1 MKGLWLMRQNNY
13 IKGIVMCGVLAVLS
27 GCASKTDQTGN
38 GSRNYLTMEE
48 VKAVVLENAGYSEEQ
63 VRFVRIHLDTDD
75 GAAEY
80 EVEFLCETAEYDY
93 EVNART
99 GEILSVNFEIGDYNI
114 AAVPDEILPPEMQTG
129 VPDADMQAEVQ
140 PGADTQSGGTSADT
154 QQGGASDTRS
164 DGTSVDSQS
173 GGGASDTQ
181 PGGALSGAQPGTQ
194 PGGESSDTQ
203 SGGTSAGT
211 QQSAPLGNVQS
222 GAAQYI
228 GAEAAKQAALYH
240 AGLNADGVR
249 FLHAHL
255 EWDDGRWIYDVEFHD
270 NTTEYDYE
278 IDAVSGAVL
287 AYDCDAEYAHHD
299 AHHGGNNTAAGAQI
313 SADDA
318 KRIALEYAG
327 VAETEAQY
335 LEAEYD
341 YDDGRA
347 EYEVT
352 WYVGRTEYSCDVNA
366 ATGEI
371 LSFEKET
378 EK

>member
-1 MKGLWLMRQNNY
+1 MSQNSY
-13 IKGIVMCGVLAVLS
+13 RKGIVMCAVLAVLS
-27 GCASKTDQTGN
+27 GCASKTGQTGN
-38 GSRNYLTMEE
+38 GSGNYLTMEE
-48 VKAVVLENAGYSEEQ
+48 VKAVVLENAGDSEEQ

-114 AAVPDEILPPEMQTG
+114 AAVPDEILPPEMQSG

-140 PGADTQSGGTSADT
+140 PGADTQSGGTFEGT
-154 QQGGASDTRS
+154 QQGDASGARS
-164 DGTSVDSQS
+164 DGTSVDPQS

-181 PGGALSGAQPGTQ
+181 PGGAASEMQSGDGAPGTQ

-203 SGGTSAGT
+203 PGGASAGT
-211 QQSAPLGNVQS
+211 QQSAPSGNAQS

-255 EWDDGRWIYDVEFHD
+255 EWDDGCWIYDVEFHD

-299 AHHGGNNTAAGAQI
+299 AHHGGNNAASGAQI
-313 SADDA
+313 GADDA

-327 VAETEAQY
+327 VAETETQY
-335 LEAEYD
+335 LEVEYD

-347 EYEVT
+347 EYEVQ

-371 LSFEKET
+371 LSFEKEV

>member
-1 MKGLWLMRQNNY
+1 MRQNNY
-13 IKGIVMCGVLAVLS
+13 IKGIVMCAVLAVLS

-129 VPDADMQAEVQ
+129 VPDADMQAGVQ

-154 QQGGASDTRS
+154 QQGGASDT
-164 DGTSVDSQS
+164 
-173 GGGASDTQ
+173 Q
-181 PGGALSGAQPGTQ
+181 PGGALSGAQ

-211 QQSAPLGNVQS
+211 QQSVPLGNVQS

-299 AHHGGNNTAAGAQI
+299 AHHGGNNAASGAQI

-335 LEAEYD
+335 LEVEYD

-347 EYEVT
+347 EYEVQ